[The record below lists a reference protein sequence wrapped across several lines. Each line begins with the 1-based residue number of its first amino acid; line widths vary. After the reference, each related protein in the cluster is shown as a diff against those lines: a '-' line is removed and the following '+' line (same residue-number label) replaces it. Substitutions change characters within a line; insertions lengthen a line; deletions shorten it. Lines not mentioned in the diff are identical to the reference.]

1 MLVSRLFTSATPPR
15 IAAARRPHLL
25 VLAVEHVL
33 EATRIHEHAT
43 AVKRGKPSRLLG
55 REGRDLLEEAVNGPP
70 HKLAHR
76 AVLLAGHGPEP
87 LHHRVREK
95 NLNLLHGSML

>member
-25 VLAVEHVL
+25 VLAVEYVFQ
-33 EATRIHEHAT
+33 ATRIHEHAA
-43 AVKRGKPSRLLG
+43 AVKRGKPNRLLRRKG
-55 REGRDLLEEAVNGPP
+55 RHLFEEAVNGPP
-70 HKLAHR
+70 HQFTHR
-76 AVLLAGHGPEP
+76 AILLAGHGPES

>member
-1 MLVSRLFTSATPPR
+1 MSATPPR

-25 VLAVEHVL
+25 VLAVEHIL

-70 HKLAHR
+70 HEFAHR
-76 AVLLAGHGPEP
+76 PVLLAGHGPEP
-87 LHHRVREK
+87 LHHRVWEK